1 MVRDTIEV
9 SLKGGA
15 NTWRG
20 QEDASYATDLGAA
33 VSWKEL
39 RNIYLSKDGAEIRR
53 MPGSATGS
61 QMFLGEHIWEWEGER
76 LSISAVTTASP
87 AQITLKDNHDGT
99 TGLYVYI
106 SGHATITAGYYVMTR
121 VSDTAFT
128 IPFDNSSG
136 NTTTA
141 GNVWIQRV
149 KWVHTMTQVDGVP
162 CVVAETRV
170 YPNSG
175 SAADERR
182 SIGTWVGSKP
192 PDVTVTDSS
201 ANYDKPGVPNHLSD
215 NAGDTGVVIWP
226 CPSMRAISTDEKG
239 VASLGARK
247 VIKDEGRKIFAWD
260 MSIHGRCQA
269 DSLLN
274 RLLIAVPG
282 HGVMMEANIGARRY
296 PFKSPAMIGAAVTG
310 YVYSTN
316 FAGNIPSMR
325 WTKSLGIPKGNI
337 HWYGAVGPSANYWLP
352 QESFVY
358 IAAGYV
364 DLFTGEAGLPSDPIK
379 VTAPFIS
386 SASTDKFNVHVSV
399 LQPRMLLP
407 ETAGLATVLY
417 MSMVD
422 AATSAVLRP
431 VAVLGP
437 EDTRKEDSFL
447 ISSVSGERGFVV
459 SSSPDTFF
467 ENDISV
473 TPERYPIISQFPTGA
488 SWVRA
493 VQSRMLKGGDI
504 SSAGEPYEILATG
517 NEQTVDSTGKQYV
530 TFLNYA
536 SADTD
541 STMGSAPKH
550 NLRGSRASGYAFPNS
565 YAGHKLQQA
574 MSGNSPGRLVKE
586 VNRQGSVIGGSNNDG
601 WHMAA
606 FEFAGANSF
615 YSRPGTSFL
624 SLEPNRIQYSEQANP
639 GVVPAVN
646 NLFIDN
652 LKGRRTV
659 AGARIGNRCLIMT
672 DRATYATG
680 GAMSPRN
687 VNTGIVSLEYGC
699 VAPGSVVEF
708 PGGTAWLSAEGPV
721 VYGGGGVQW
730 VGAPIR
736 EKWKDFKRDSVGMMG
751 YAQAA
756 YDQQRDLVIWT
767 LREDRKQT
775 DFVTQTSDGEKA
787 KVPSD
792 TLLIWSWRSNVWS
805 VSYRDAGAEV
815 LALASMEAILNRDS
829 NDNPDDVQWSIC
841 AMHENDG
848 ATSGVYPITVWED
861 KWSDRA
867 KVPDT
872 VTATADK
879 TPGSDNFVV
888 GSSAIDATAINVG
901 DMAFIRSPTNELRCW
916 GDVSTLTGTA
926 VPFKFDGAS
935 LTDADWKTGDVME
948 GRVFHMRLQ
957 SNLMRMGR
965 KHKNMLI
972 GGVLLRHEVKRDHDP
987 DSEGALAWARVQIET
1002 IDGTKYQMSQAYW
1015 GDPITTGISRHT
1027 ANKLANVGE
1036 FRVHIDLIGNSQ
1048 ISLRDISVEV
1058 VPG

>member
-20 QEDASYATDLGAA
+20 QEDASYATDLGAT

-39 RNIYLSKDGAEIRR
+39 RNVYLSKDGAEIRR

-76 LSISAVTTASP
+76 LSISAVTAASP
-87 AQITLKDNHDGT
+87 TQITLKDNHDGA

-121 VSDTAFT
+121 VSDIAFT

-136 NTTTA
+136 NTTTV

-162 CVVAETRV
+162 CVVAETGV

-201 ANYDKPGVPNHLSD
+201 PNYDTPGVPNIASD
-215 NAGDTGVVIWP
+215 NTGDTGVVIWP
-226 CPSMRAISTDEKG
+226 CPSMKAIGKNEKA
-239 VASLGARK
+239 VASANKARSPL
-247 VIKDEGRKIFAWD
+247 VTEGRKIFAWD
-260 MSIHGRCQA
+260 MSIYGRCQV

-296 PFKSPAMIGAAVTG
+296 PFKSPGMIGAVVTG
-310 YVYSTN
+310 FSKATG
-316 FAGNIPSMR
+316 FAGYIPSMR
-325 WTKSLGIPKGNI
+325 WTKSLGIPKGVI
-337 HWYGAVGPSANYWLP
+337 KETDTIGPSTTYWLP
-352 QESFVY
+352 QDSFVY
-358 IAAGYV
+358 VAVGYL
-364 DLFTGEAGLPSDPIK
+364 DLFTGEAGLPSETVKITGAVVPGTK
-379 VTAPFIS
+379 KYNVTVTA
-386 SASTDKFNVHVSV
+386 
-399 LQPRMLLP
+399 LRPRVLLP
-407 ETAGLATVLY
+407 ESVGLAIVLY

-431 VAVLGP
+431 IAIIDP
-437 EDTRKEDSFL
+437 QDTRREDSFL
-447 ISSVSGERGFVV
+447 AKKFSGEETFRVLAT
-459 SSSPDTFF
+459 PDTFF
-467 ENDISV
+467 ENDIPV
-473 TPERYPIISQFPTGA
+473 PPERYPIISQFPTGA
-488 SWVRA
+488 SWVRT

-504 SSAGEPYEILATG
+504 SSEGELHEILATR
-517 NEQTVDSTGKQYV
+517 NEQAVAPDSKTYAA
-530 TFLNYA
+530 FYNYA
-536 SADTD
+536 ISDT
-541 STMGSAPKH
+541 TVGSAPKH
-550 NLRGSRASGYAFPNS
+550 NLRGARASGYAFPNS

-574 MSGNSPGRLVKE
+574 HVVGNLSPGRVVRE
-586 VNRQGSVIGGSNNDG
+586 VNRDSDHIKGEKSDG
-601 WHMAA
+601 HHLPS
-606 FEFAGANSF
+606 FLFAGRSTQAT
-615 YSRPGTSFL
+615 PGTSFL
-624 SLEPNRIQYSEQANP
+624 FLEPNRIQYSEQANP
-639 GVVPAVN
+639 GIVPAVN

-659 AGARIGNRCLIMT
+659 AGARIGNRCLVMT

-848 ATSGVYPITVWED
+848 ATAGVYPITVWED

-888 GSSAIDATAINVG
+888 GSSAIDATAIDAG

-926 VPFKFDGAS
+926 VPLKFDGAS

-965 KHKNMLI
+965 KHRNMLI

-1027 ANKLANVGE
+1027 ASKLVNVGE